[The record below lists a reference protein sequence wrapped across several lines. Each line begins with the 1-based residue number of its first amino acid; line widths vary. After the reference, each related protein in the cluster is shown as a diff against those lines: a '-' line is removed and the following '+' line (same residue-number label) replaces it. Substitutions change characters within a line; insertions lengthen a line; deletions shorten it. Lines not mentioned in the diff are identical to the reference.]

1 MACPGVHTSFTVEHT
16 RPALTCLAYYC
27 IPAIPCTT
35 YQYQP
40 SLHHTT
46 PHHSFWTKKKTGFFT
61 SLFARSF
68 LPVCMQRDK

>member
-46 PHHSFWTKKKTGFFT
+46 PQLLDQKENWVFY
-61 SLFARSF
+61 F
-68 LPVCMQRDK
+68 LVCKELPSCVYAA